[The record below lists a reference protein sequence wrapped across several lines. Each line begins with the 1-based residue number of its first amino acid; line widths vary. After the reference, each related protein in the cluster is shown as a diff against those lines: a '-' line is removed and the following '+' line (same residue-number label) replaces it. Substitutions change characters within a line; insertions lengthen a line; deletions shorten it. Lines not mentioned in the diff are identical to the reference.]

1 MPAMRPPTYVL
12 PHPFPGCT
20 CPPSYERD
28 TNNGHTESDCPFY
41 GLFGAELRDAHQEAV
56 RIFLAFKSLDSP
68 CTCDPGYIAEGYRHW
83 ATCPLSD
90 FTREE
95 LEGLG
100 VTT

>member
-1 MPAMRPPTYVL
+1 MTTIGLENVAKLMA
-12 PHPFPGCT
+12 
-20 CPPSYERD
+20 ERGRRD
-28 TNNGHTESDCPFY
+28 
-41 GLFGAELRDAHQEAV
+41 AELRDAHQEAV

-83 ATCPLSD
+83 ATCPLSN